1 MAAESVLSSAIVTG
15 TTNGAGVA
23 LAGLLLT
30 YDQSLAMGSIG
41 GCFMF
46 LAASASLP
54 WSSRFFYAV
63 GSFIVGYLFGILIFG
78 LWSNIGLASIAACV
92 VSSLASWLVGSLK
105 RWSDGGPKP
114 EWLDWAGSIASIF
127 LPAFL
132 RRGKKDE

>member
-1 MAAESVLSSAIVTG
+1 MAAESVLGSAIVTG
-15 TTNGAGVA
+15 AANGTGVA

-41 GCFMF
+41 GCCMF

-54 WSSRFFYAV
+54 WSSRFFYAI
-63 GSFIVGYLFGILIFG
+63 GSFIVGYLSGILIFG
-78 LWSNIGLASIAACV
+78 LWSNIGLASIAACI
-92 VSSLASWLVGSLK
+92 VSALASWLVGSLK

-114 EWLDWAGSIASIF
+114 EWLEWAGGIAGIF

-132 RRGKKDE
+132 KRGKRDE

>member
-1 MAAESVLSSAIVTG
+1 MAAESVVGSAIAMGAANG
-15 TTNGAGVA
+15 TGVA

-30 YDQSLAMGSIG
+30 YDQSLAMGSLG

-54 WSSRFFYAV
+54 WSSRFFYAI
-63 GSFIVGYLFGILIFG
+63 GSFIVGYFFGILILG
-78 LWSNIGLASIAACV
+78 AWSNIGLASLTACL
-92 VSSLASWLVGSLK
+92 VSALASWFVGSLK

-114 EWLDWAGSIASIF
+114 DWLDWASGIAGIF

-132 RRGKKDE
+132 KRGKRDE